1 MDLDK
6 DNSVSLVEFRAIY
19 KKHTLEHELENN

>member
-6 DNSVSLVEFRAIY
+6 DNSISLVEFRAIY
-19 KKHTLEHELENN
+19 KKYSLEHELESN